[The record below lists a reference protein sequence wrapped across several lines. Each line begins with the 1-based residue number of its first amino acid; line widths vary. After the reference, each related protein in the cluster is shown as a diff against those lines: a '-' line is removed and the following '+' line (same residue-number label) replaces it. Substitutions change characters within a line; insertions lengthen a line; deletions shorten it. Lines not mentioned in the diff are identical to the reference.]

1 MLLLFYFVIL
11 NISFV
16 KAIVNPV
23 LTGVVNF
30 LKRGIVLMKKLIK
43 ILDLCFSF
51 ITLFYL
57 FHEFNKSRAS
67 PVHDVYD
74 LNEFEYKMEDII

>member
-1 MLLLFYFVIL
+1 MLFVIFFVIL

-23 LTGVVNF
+23 LTGVANF
-30 LKRGIVLMKKLIK
+30 LKRGIVPMKKLIK
-43 ILDLCFSF
+43 ILDLCFSC

-57 FHEFNKSRAS
+57 FQEFNKSRAS
-67 PVHDVYD
+67 PGHDVYD